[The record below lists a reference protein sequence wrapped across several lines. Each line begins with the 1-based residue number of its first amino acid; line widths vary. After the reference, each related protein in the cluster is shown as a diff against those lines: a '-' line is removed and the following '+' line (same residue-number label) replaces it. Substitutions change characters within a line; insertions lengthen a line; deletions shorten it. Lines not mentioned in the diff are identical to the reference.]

1 MPASWQ
7 VAAVSDLNTA
17 YELQSTT
24 SGRLTMFSELFSE
37 RQPYWYWQVAL
48 NYQHVRYVS
57 QYYIELSKDN
67 NTIIMFSTE

>member
-7 VAAVSDLNTA
+7 VAAVDDLNTA
-17 YELQSTT
+17 YELQTTT

-48 NYQHVRYVS
+48 NYEYVKYIS
-57 QYYIELSKDN
+57 QYYIELSKDD
-67 NTIIMFSTE
+67 NTLIMFSTE